1 MNLIK
6 QKFFESFKSV
16 FPIAAIVLVLSLTL
30 IPDISSSFMI
40 LFLFGVVLLIVGMS
54 FFTLGAEMSMQ
65 TIGSQIGSS
74 MAKNGKV
81 WLIAFISFIIGIAI
95 TVAEPDLQILAG
107 QIYGAGET
115 AKQWILILTVGVGV
129 GIFLVIAVLRIIF
142 GVNLNV
148 ILTVFYII
156 AIVLSFF
163 LPKGFQPLAFD
174 SGGVTTG
181 PMTVPFIMSL
191 GAGVSAGR
199 RNKEGSADSF
209 GITALCSIGPI
220 ISVMVLGIIMKF
232 TGATIPEYNVGDMI
246 GELTHLEG
254 SAQNVQG
261 ALTAYWPT
269 IVGDFSDGFFAGV
282 MGSTLFKVAIAL
294 LPMIIFTLL
303 FQLFVRCFTGR
314 QMIRVGVGIV
324 YTFLGLVV
332 FLAGAEVG
340 FLPCGFTIGE
350 ALADLWHGALLI
362 PVSMLLGFFIVK
374 VEPAVYVLNHLVE
387 EMSAGAISAKTTGRG
402 LSVGVAAALGLAA
415 IRIMTGINILWFLI
429 PGYTIALVLCFFVP
443 KIFVGIAFD
452 SGGVASGTM
461 MSAFVLPLCIGA
473 CSVLNEGGGVGAAVL
488 TDAFGCVAFVA
499 MAPII
504 TIQISGLIYV
514 IKSKRRKHSF
524 VTKSESFV
532 EYPRRKRATVK
543 AEGVKSVEKK
553 AE

>member
-6 QKFFESFKSV
+6 HKISESFNSV
-16 FPIAAIVLVLSLTL
+16 FPIAAIVLVLSLTI
-30 IPDISSSFMI
+30 IPDITSSFMI
-40 LFLFGVVLLIVGMS
+40 LFLFGAALLVFGMS

-65 TIGSQIGSS
+65 NIGSQIGSS
-74 MAKNGKV
+74 MAKSGKV

-142 GVNLNV
+142 GINLNV
-148 ILTVFYII
+148 ILAVFYVI
-156 AIVLSFF
+156 AITISFF
-163 LPKGFQPLAFD
+163 LPKEFQPLAFD

-191 GAGVSAGR
+191 GAGVSANR

-220 ISVMVLGIIMKF
+220 ISVMVLGVIMKI
-232 TGATIPEYNVGDMI
+232 TGTPIADYDVNGMVEEV
-246 GELTHLEG
+246 THLNDQAT
-254 SAQNVQG
+254 SVQG
-261 ALTAYWPT
+261 GLLAYLPT
-269 IVGDFSDGFFAGV
+269 LVGDFSGGFLSGF
-282 MGSTLFKVAIAL
+282 MGSNVFKVALAL
-294 LPMIIFTLL
+294 CPMIVFTLL
-303 FQLFVRCFTGR
+303 FQLFARCFTGR
-314 QMIRVGVGIV
+314 QMIRVGVGMV
-324 YTFLGLVV
+324 YTFFGLVV
-332 FLAGAEVG
+332 FLTGAEIG
-340 FLPCGFTIGE
+340 FLPTGFTIGQ
-350 ALADLWHGALLI
+350 ALAELGGGALLI
-362 PVSMLLGFFIVK
+362 PISMLLGFFIVK

-402 LSVGVAAALGLAA
+402 LSIGVAAALGLAA

-429 PGYTIALVLCFFVP
+429 PGYIIALVLCFFVP

-473 CSVLNEGGGVGAAVL
+473 CASYSGDSAGAAVL

-504 TIQISGLIYV
+504 TIQISGLIYI
-514 IKSKRRKHSF
+514 IKSKKRKRSF
-524 VTKSESFV
+524 ITKSESFV
-532 EYPRRKRATVK
+532 EYPRRKKTVK
-543 AEGVKSVEKK
+543 AEGVSTVEKE